1 MAHFV
6 LVPGMW
12 LDARSWCQVTLPSSS
27 WPQHP
32 LADASQRSGNHTA
45 GLGRRRCAKLET
57 RMELN
62 RASELRSSLR
72 NSSCSVAGIE
82 HDGLNVLG
90 KAQPPMDMRFDIIV
104 QYLPPNRRLSH
115 FQRSPPGYAV
125 SPPLLVPVSN
135 TVAGPSL
142 EHRAVPT
149 VAHHRLHDQPSPDT
163 ANQDGNAR
171 SDSWLQ
177 YGQCHTGKYQSVVE
191 ISRTH
196 SILNPQ

>member
-72 NSSCSVAGIE
+72 NSSCSAAGIE

-135 TVAGPSL
+135 SERYRPSRTIDSMTNPPL
-142 EHRAVPT
+142 IRQIRMEMQGQTHGC
-149 VAHHRLHDQPSPDT
+149 SM
-163 ANQDGNAR
+163 GNAIPANIR
-171 SDSWLQ
+171 ALLTF
-177 YGQCHTGKYQSVVE
+177 HVL
-191 ISRTH
+191 IAF
-196 SILNPQ
+196 